1 MLTVI
6 AWWCMWTNMIITA
19 MADFVSWPPG
29 SPMQDPKQ
37 EKSTHSRVASLA
49 GEVRFTSR
57 DVGSSLH
64 P

>member
-1 MLTVI
+1 
-6 AWWCMWTNMIITA
+6 MIITA